1 MRSGIIQLFEEFNS
15 RSGSPATLAREAELW
30 YRVNQSPWF
39 NDQSPWCPNYVN
51 DPVYDVSHAANN
63 GSHILTEWSTYIAAG
78 TEIQSKLTR
87 YKSSQNNPDFPPM
100 PAHLLV
106 SARSKD
112 LDLAKEFA
120 KWATGPQGREVV
132 AKFQIDGQLVYAD
145 PM

>member
-1 MRSGIIQLFEEFNS
+1 M
-15 RSGSPATLAREAELW
+15 
-30 YRVNQSPWF
+30 
-39 NDQSPWCPNYVN
+39 
-51 DPVYDVSHAANN
+51 
-63 GSHILTEWSTYIAAG
+63 
-78 TEIQSKLTR
+78 TR